1 MTDLMMQVAEK
12 IIERINSG
20 KIKMEYSMQGT
31 IRLIDS
37 SKQQVIVISKPHS
50 GERRVTGFGA
60 GAAKEARNK
69 LVKFVESNEEKIA
82 AGGKKIY
89 SNSLTRTYLS

>member
-1 MTDLMMQVAEK
+1 MSDVMMQVADK
-12 IIERINSG
+12 IIERINNG

-37 SKQQVIVISKPHS
+37 SKQQVIVVSRQHS

-60 GAAKEARNK
+60 GAAKDARNK
-69 LVKFVESNEEKIA
+69 LVKFVENNESKIA

-89 SNSLTRTYLS
+89 SNSLTRAYLA